1 MFSIEYVLYRGGTIP
16 YPERAEMR
24 DERVSEGNSQVE
36 HMKTSQDNGTIAR
49 QWNHRK
55 TMEPSQD
62 NETIARQ

>member
-49 QWNHRK
+49 Q
-55 TMEPSQD
+55 
-62 NETIARQ
+62 